1 MAGSLGL
8 NQRFATAVEELVGD
22 KQWSTLKM
30 SKPWSFAEK
39 QFDQEIKKDFNGS
52 LEDEYFVN
60 FPMAKLDDDESHGLE
75 SNTWKLTG

>member
-1 MAGSLGL
+1 
-8 NQRFATAVEELVGD
+8 
-22 KQWSTLKM
+22 M

-39 QFDQEIKKDFNGS
+39 QFDQEIKKDFSGS